1 MMDRLISRGDELAAQ
16 AQAQQVQRVAQKL
29 RALFGSAAVSVQEA
43 QVLVSGRGIIKRWL
57 IDPSLRFLSGG
68 YK

>member
-1 MMDRLISRGDELAAQ
+1 MMDKVMSRGDELAAQ
-16 AQAQQVQRVAQKL
+16 AQAQQVQRVAQQL
-29 RALFGSAAVSVQEA
+29 RALLGSAAVTVEEA

-68 YK
+68 LK

>member
-1 MMDRLISRGDELAAQ
+1 MMSALLARGEALARAGQQ
-16 AQAQQVQRVAQKL
+16 AKVQQVADKL
-29 RALFGSAAVSVQEA
+29 RSVFGSAAIQAEEA

-68 YK
+68 LK